1 MHYNNMANLCT
12 MLVQL
17 KRDIEMQ
24 STNVDCTKQ
33 DMGDMVDN
41 RISEILKQLIST
53 PYCHNFS
60 FNIDIPPEC
69 DMFDRKAL
77 YDMELCDAAD
87 RRM

>member
-1 MHYNNMANLCT
+1 MANMCT

-17 KRDIEMQ
+17 KYDIKTQ
-24 STNVDCTKQ
+24 STNPNCTKQ
-33 DMGDMVDN
+33 DICDMVDN
-41 RISEILKQLIST
+41 RISEIAKQLIST

-60 FNIDIPPEC
+60 FNIDVPPES

-87 RRM
+87 RAR